1 MSAQLLEQVTGY
13 CTRLRLP
20 RVAAQLPTVLAQAER
35 GETSLLEAL
44 GTLLG
49 AEATARE
56 TVRLKTSLAMSHLP
70 VVKTLEDFDFA
81 FAPSLDRT
89 RVQALASLEF
99 VRRKENVLLL
109 GPPGVGK
116 THLAIA
122 LAVAACRAGL
132 QAYFTS
138 VAELVTSLLAA
149 QQRGQLAARL
159 QFYTK
164 HALLVL
170 DEVGYLPLAPGG
182 PNLLFQLVSARYE
195 RGSLVLT
202 SNKPFRDWGQ
212 VFGDEVI
219 ASALLDR
226 LLHHAVVLNIRGASY
241 RLRDRLP
248 ELGPEVPPTSV
259 KRRGRPPRLPAPE
272 GR

>member
-1 MSAQLLEQVTGY
+1 MSAHLLDQVTQA
-13 CTRLRLP
+13 CARLRLP
-20 RVAAQLPTVLAQAER
+20 RVAAQLPAVLAQAER

-44 GTLLG
+44 AVLLG
-49 AEATARE
+49 TEATARE
-56 TVRLKTSLAMSHLP
+56 TVRLKTSLTMSHLP
-70 VVKTLEDFDFA
+70 AVKTLEDFDFA

-89 RVQALASLEF
+89 RVQALASLDF

-132 QAYFTS
+132 QTYFTS

-164 HALLVL
+164 HALLIL

-241 RLRDRLP
+241 RLRDRLAD
-248 ELGPEVPPTSV
+248 LGPESPPAPAR
-259 KRRGRPPRLPAPE
+259 RRGRPPRTAVLE

>member
-1 MSAQLLEQVTGY
+1 M
-13 CTRLRLP
+13 P
-20 RVAAQLPTVLAQAER
+20 
-35 GETSLLEAL
+35 
-44 GTLLG
+44 
-49 AEATARE
+49 AR
-56 TVRLKTSLAMSHLP
+56 
-70 VVKTLEDFDFA
+70 
-81 FAPSLDRT
+81 
-89 RVQALASLEF
+89 
-99 VRRKENVLLL
+99 
-109 GPPGVGK
+109 
-116 THLAIA
+116 
-122 LAVAACRAGL
+122 RAGL
-132 QAYFTS
+132 QTYFTS

-149 QQRGQLAARL
+149 QQRGQLATRL

-182 PNLLFQLVSARYE
+182 PNLMFQLVSARYK

-248 ELGPEVPPTSV
+248 DLGPEAPPAPV
-259 KRRGRPPRLPAPE
+259 KPCGRPPRIPAPE

>member
-1 MSAQLLEQVTGY
+1 M
-13 CTRLRLP
+13 P
-20 RVAAQLPTVLAQAER
+20 
-35 GETSLLEAL
+35 
-44 GTLLG
+44 
-49 AEATARE
+49 AR
-56 TVRLKTSLAMSHLP
+56 
-70 VVKTLEDFDFA
+70 
-81 FAPSLDRT
+81 
-89 RVQALASLEF
+89 
-99 VRRKENVLLL
+99 
-109 GPPGVGK
+109 
-116 THLAIA
+116 
-122 LAVAACRAGL
+122 RAGL
-132 QAYFTS
+132 QTYFTS

-149 QQRGQLAARL
+149 QQRGQLATRL

-248 ELGPEVPPTSV
+248 DLGPEAPPAPV
-259 KRRGRPPRLPAPE
+259 KPCGRPPRIPAPE

>member
-1 MSAQLLEQVTGY
+1 LDQ
-13 CTRLRLP
+13 
-20 RVAAQLPTVLAQAER
+20 
-35 GETSLLEAL
+35 
-44 GTLLG
+44 
-49 AEATARE
+49 
-56 TVRLKTSLAMSHLP
+56 
-70 VVKTLEDFDFA
+70 FDFG
-81 FAPSLDRT
+81 FQPSISERQI
-89 RVQALASLEF
+89 RELASLRF
-99 VRRKENVLLL
+99 VANGENVLLL

-122 LAVAACRAGL
+122 LAVAACRTGL
-132 QAYFTS
+132 QTYFTS

-149 QQRGQLAARL
+149 QQRGQLATRL

-182 PNLLFQLVSARYE
+182 PNLMFQLVSARYK

-248 ELGPEVPPTSV
+248 DLGPEAPPAPV
-259 KRRGRPPRLPAPE
+259 KPCGRPPRIPAPE